1 MIENEII
8 EKMRLCFGIP
18 DEEPMAWG
26 IIEESHDAFTES
38 LRPALLLEDGKLALD
53 ILQRR
58 FYTSSQVLSFSRKL
72 HPAHCDAAD
81 ETIVLSSDDNYRCE
95 LTMQEVW
102 ETLFVSRYNDELVQ
116 RVRAGGRVL

>member
-8 EKMRLCFGIP
+8 EKMRHCFGIP

-116 RVRAGGRVL
+116 RVRAGGRLL